1 MLALAALLVVV
12 FFFLLFQ
19 GLKQNAAETQA
30 PPTQESAAQDAAQ
43 DQAPAEPPAAVQP
56 TKLPILMYHHL
67 VPDGEACNEMTIT
80 AGRMEQDLQWLR
92 DNGYHTVLPREL
104 AAGQAL
110 PEKPVLL
117 TFDDGYRSN
126 YELLFPLLQKYQMK
140 AVISIIAC
148 MQELQADNFIS
159 WDMCREMNQ
168 SGLVEIGSHTY
179 SLHNLG
185 EREGRFVAGQPN
197 GIQREAG
204 ETDAAFQTRVL
215 DDIQKSYDL
224 ISKNVDKVT
233 FFAYPY
239 GVTEPGAEELI
250 NRLFPVTVITKPG
263 TADLTQGLHGMPRYT
278 ITMDEPPGTFLGA
291 A

>member
-1 MLALAALLVVV
+1 MLALTALLLAV
-12 FFFLLFQ
+12 FLFLLFQ
-19 GLKQNAAETQA
+19 GLKQNADEH
-30 PPTQESAAQDAAQ
+30 
-43 DQAPAEPPAAVQP
+43 QAPAAQASASQTDAQEEPAAPPAAIQP

>member
-1 MLALAALLVVV
+1 MLALTALLLAV
-12 FFFLLFQ
+12 FLFLLFQ
-19 GLKQNAAETQA
+19 GLKQNADEH
-30 PPTQESAAQDAAQ
+30 
-43 DQAPAEPPAAVQP
+43 QAPAAQASASQTDAQEEPAAPPAAVQP

-204 ETDAAFQTRVL
+204 EADAAFQTRVL

>member
-1 MLALAALLVVV
+1 MLALAALLLAV
-12 FFFLLFQ
+12 FLFLLFQ
-19 GLKQNAAETQA
+19 GLKQNADEH
-30 PPTQESAAQDAAQ
+30 
-43 DQAPAEPPAAVQP
+43 QAPAAQASASQTDAQEEPAAPPAAVQP

>member
-159 WDMCREMNQ
+159 WDMCREMAD
-168 SGLVEIGSHTY
+168 SGLVEIGSHAY

-185 EREGRFVAGQPN
+185 DLGGNFDPGGIN
-197 GIQREAG
+197 GIQRDPEESDSAFEA
-204 ETDAAFQTRVL
+204 RVL
-215 DDIQKSYDL
+215 GDIQKSHDR
-224 ISKNVDKVT
+224 IAQEVGQPVT
-233 FFAYPY
+233 FFAYPF
-239 GVTEPGAEELI
+239 GITEPDAEAFVHE
-250 NRLFPVTVITKPG
+250 LFPVTAVTRHG
-263 TADLTQGLHGMPRYT
+263 TADLGKGLHELPRMT
-278 ITMDEPPGTFLGA
+278 VTMDRELEDILKD
-291 A
+291 

>member
-1 MLALAALLVVV
+1 MLALTALLLAV
-12 FFFLLFQ
+12 FLFLLFQ
-19 GLKQNAAETQA
+19 GLKQNADEH
-30 PPTQESAAQDAAQ
+30 
-43 DQAPAEPPAAVQP
+43 QAPAAQASASQTDAQEEPAAPPAAVQP

-263 TADLTQGLHGMPRYT
+263 TADLTQGLHRMPRYT

>member
-1 MLALAALLVVV
+1 MLALTALLLAV
-12 FFFLLFQ
+12 FLFLLFQ
-19 GLKQNAAETQA
+19 GLKQNADEH
-30 PPTQESAAQDAAQ
+30 
-43 DQAPAEPPAAVQP
+43 QAPAAQASASQTDAQEEPAAPPAAVQP